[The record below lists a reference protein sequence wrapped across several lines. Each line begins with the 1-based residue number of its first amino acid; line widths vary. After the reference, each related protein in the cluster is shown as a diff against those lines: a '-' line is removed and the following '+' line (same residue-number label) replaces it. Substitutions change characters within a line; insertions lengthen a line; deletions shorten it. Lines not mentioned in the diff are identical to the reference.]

1 MYEDIIDEL
10 KDKIKKVEEYLVSE
24 IKKYNCGRADKYLF
38 DSIKV
43 LYYDNLTPISQMSSI
58 TNLDARTLI
67 IKPYDKSSVKSIC
80 NAIIEKNLGLNPI
93 DDGDTIK
100 IVFPQ
105 MSEERRNEIAK
116 LVEKVGE
123 NAKVSI
129 RNVRRDFI
137 DKTKQL
143 KKDGESE
150 DVIKR
155 LDDSIQKI
163 IDKAV
168 VDIEGIV
175 NNKKND
181 IMTI

>member
-1 MYEDIIDEL
+1 M
-10 KDKIKKVEEYLVSE
+10 
-24 IKKYNCGRADKYLF
+24 A
-38 DSIKV
+38 
-43 LYYDNLTPISQMSSI
+43 SI
-58 TNLDARTLI
+58 TNLDARTLL
-67 IKPYDKSSVKSIC
+67 IKPYDKSSEKSIC
-80 NAIIEKNLGLNPI
+80 NAIIEKDLGLNPV

-123 NAKVSI
+123 NVKVPI

-155 LDDSIQKI
+155 LDVSIQKI
-163 IDKAV
+163 IDYAI
-168 VDIEGIV
+168 VDIEGII

-181 IMTI
+181 IMKIYGVMSEWFKEHVWKACIQKCIEGSNPSYSA

>member
-1 MYEDIIDEL
+1 M
-10 KDKIKKVEEYLVSE
+10 
-24 IKKYNCGRADKYLF
+24 A
-38 DSIKV
+38 
-43 LYYDNLTPISQMSSI
+43 SI
-58 TNLDARTLI
+58 TNLDARTLL
-67 IKPYDKSSVKSIC
+67 IKPYDKSSEKSIC
-80 NAIIEKNLGLNPI
+80 NAIIEKDLGLNPV

-123 NAKVSI
+123 NVKVSI

-155 LDDSIQKI
+155 LDVSIQKI
-163 IDKAV
+163 IDYAI
-168 VDIEGIV
+168 VDIEGII

-181 IMTI
+181 IMKIYGVMSEWFKEHVWKACIQKCIEGSNPSYSA

>member
-1 MYEDIIDEL
+1 M
-10 KDKIKKVEEYLVSE
+10 
-24 IKKYNCGRADKYLF
+24 A
-38 DSIKV
+38 
-43 LYYDNLTPISQMSSI
+43 SI
-58 TNLDARTLI
+58 TNLDARTLL

-80 NAIIEKNLGLNPI
+80 NAIIEKDLGLNPV

-163 IDKAV
+163 IDKV
-168 VDIEGIV
+168 IVDIEGII

-181 IMTI
+181 IMRSDVRVV